1 MIELK
6 YMKKGCV
13 TVLVTCLV
21 VMILKYSLVTRH
33 LERYFNTILLKYK
46 FSTENHKIHYNE
58 NDLKS
63 IESSFGQLYLNKAT
77 EKVPSISKCGYNVCF
92 TIKKLK
98 YYLIK
103 IKFNS
108 K

>member
-33 LERYFNTILLKYK
+33 LERYFNTILLKDK
-46 FSTENHKIHYNE
+46 FSTDTYKSHYNE
-58 NDLKS
+58 KYLKS
-63 IESSFGQLYLNKAT
+63 IESDFDQLYSNKVTT
-77 EKVPSISKCGYNVCF
+77 EKAPSISKMWLQCKCF
-92 TIKKLK
+92 TILK
-98 YYLIK
+98 
-103 IKFNS
+103 
-108 K
+108 